1 MQLNRLIISPEPI
14 FHTLIPCR
22 GPAHGWLLYYY
33 WCCCS
38 SCLAGRHVWLEL
50 RLPPRNPFHSFQTG
64 MPIFRVLLSA
74 VMAVES
80 LASFNPSLL
89 PMGWLAEGM
98 PLRSSSPHRHQFLT
112 TLPHLLLSNVEEV
125 PACVCVWQSK
135 EKVEPLEGSFYWEL
149 GGSRLQMKDKTQDDN
164 DKVWLFLRSAS
175 GPSVLA
181 ALSSLISFCLTN
193 LRKADMVRLIGLLVI
208 PSPFIQCTH

>member
-14 FHTLIPCR
+14 FHTLIPRR

-112 TLPHLLLSNVEEV
+112 TLPHLPLSNVEEV
-125 PACVCVWQSK
+125 PACVCAWQSK

-149 GGSRLQMKDKTQDDN
+149 GGHGFRWRTKHKMIMIKCGYFWD
-164 DKVWLFLRSAS
+164 
-175 GPSVLA
+175 P
-181 ALSSLISFCLTN
+181 
-193 LRKADMVRLIGLLVI
+193 LLV
-208 PSPFIQCTH
+208 PVC